1 MAQIITEPT
10 PGLTELCDFCLQKK
24 GEHGRYPFHNAMQT
38 ECICNFCV
46 MTLHQ
51 EMMQIEFLRHSPTGS
66 KN

>member
-1 MAQIITEPT
+1 MAQITVNA
-10 PGLTELCDFCLQKK
+10 PGVVEVCDFCLQLN
-24 GEHGRYPFHNAMQT
+24 GDHGRYLFHNVSKT
-38 ECICNFCV
+38 ESICNFCV